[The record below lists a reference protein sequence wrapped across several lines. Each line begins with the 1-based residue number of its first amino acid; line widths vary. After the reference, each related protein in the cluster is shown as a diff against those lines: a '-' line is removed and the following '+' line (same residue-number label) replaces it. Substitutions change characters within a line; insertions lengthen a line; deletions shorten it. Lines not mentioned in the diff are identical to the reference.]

1 MIKDRTLK
9 SPDRLWLM
17 LLCTLLVASGASCP
31 HTAWQ
36 PFKPSAP
43 VVFNNGEPSLEEV
56 AQVINANR
64 AKMTGL
70 YSTNSRIS
78 GTDFPSLRTSL
89 AVAGERNVR
98 MRAGTG
104 VTGQEMDVGSN
115 QEVFWFW
122 IKRADPPALYYG
134 RYDEHPAARVGG
146 GLPIRPEWLTEA
158 IGLVSLPPHQE
169 HQGPF
174 RRNDGLLEIRSPLVG
189 PTGPMTRV
197 LVLDAKSGWIR
208 ELQLIDAQGQLVA
221 AARNSDHFRD
231 PESGAV
237 LPRTTEIEWPAAGMQ
252 LTLRLGDVQIG
263 PLDPASDM
271 WSQPQYPG
279 FPNIRV
285 TEPGPVQSS
294 PVQSSPVQSSPVP
307 PNGTANLNQQRA
319 TLTKDALV
327 ANISTINTQPVEESL
342 WRTASGNARLPAP
355 QRISSKTGSQQTAIR
370 AQDGPLVLPSSRSDA
385 AAKAFG
391 GRIRSDS
398 RRHGAVFHGRD

>member
-134 RYDEHPAARVGG
+134 RYDEYPAESVGE

-158 IGLVSLPPHQE
+158 IGLVSLSPHQQ

-197 LVLDAKSGWIR
+197 LVLDAGSGWIR

-221 AARNSDHFRD
+221 TARNSDHFRD
-231 PESGAV
+231 PESGVV

-279 FPNIRV
+279 FPDIRV

-294 PVQSSPVQSSPVP
+294 PVP
-307 PNGTANLNQQRA
+307 PNGTADLSQQRT
-319 TLTKDALV
+319 TLTKNGLV
-327 ANISTINTQPVEESL
+327 PNISTINTQPVEKNP
-342 WRTASGNARLPAP
+342 WRPASGIARLDAP
-355 QRISSKTGSQQTAIR
+355 PRNSSKTDSQQTAIR
-370 AQDGPLVLPSSRSDA
+370 AQDGPLVLPSSRSNA
-385 AAKAFG
+385 AAKAFS

>member
-9 SPDRLWLM
+9 SPGRLWLM

-134 RYDEHPAARVGG
+134 RYDEYPAKSVGA

-158 IGLVSLPPHQE
+158 IGLVSLPPHQQ

-174 RRNDGLLEIRSPLVG
+174 RRNDGLLEIRSSLVG

-197 LVLDAKSGWIR
+197 LVLDAESGWIR

-231 PESGAV
+231 PESGVV

-279 FPNIRV
+279 FPDIRV
-285 TEPGPVQSS
+285 TEPGPVQ
-294 PVQSSPVQSSPVP
+294 
-307 PNGTANLNQQRA
+307 PNGTADLSQQRV
-319 TLTKDALV
+319 TLTKNAFV
-327 ANISTINTQPVEESL
+327 QSTPTLKTPPTQPVEESP
-342 WRTASGNARLPAP
+342 WRAAPGAGRLPAP
-355 QRISSKTGSQQTAIR
+355 QSISSKTGSQQMAIR
-370 AQDGPLVLPSSRSDA
+370 AQDEPLVLPSSRSDA
-385 AAKAFG
+385 AAKAFR